1 MDCVCAQP
9 FNAAH
14 PLPWLPLQRG
24 DATGWRLSAEMSNG
38 RQGKLG
44 SERERQL
51 PKDTQQAHD
60 KGGLDS
66 TSPGRG
72 VVRSGLFPV
81 HVTKY
86 RVKDQGVIWDWDGG
100 GGNLA
105 GEEGGNWAQRG

>member
-1 MDCVCAQP
+1 MNKH
-9 FNAAH
+9 FRT
-14 PLPWLPLQRG
+14 RG
-24 DATGWRLSAEMSNG
+24 
-38 RQGKLG
+38 
-44 SERERQL
+44 EREPAEETERWSGGQKESESVSEW

-100 GGNLA
+100 KSG
-105 GEEGGNWAQRG
+105 R

>member
-24 DATGWRLSAEMSNG
+24 DATRWRLSAEMSNG

-72 VVRSGLFPV
+72 VVRFAL
-81 HVTKY
+81 Y
-86 RVKDQGVIWDWDGG
+86 RNPTGQRVEDAWTPW
-100 GGNLA
+100 A
-105 GEEGGNWAQRG
+105 GIHRRED